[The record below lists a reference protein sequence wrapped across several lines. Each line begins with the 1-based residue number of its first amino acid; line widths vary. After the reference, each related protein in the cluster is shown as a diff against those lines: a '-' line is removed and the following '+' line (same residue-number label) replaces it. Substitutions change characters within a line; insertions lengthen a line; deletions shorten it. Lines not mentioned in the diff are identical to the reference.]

1 MKEIYIPSNVTSM
14 GINAFGSATSD
25 VTITVENPASVMTLG
40 TDWSGQAKVIFG
52 AEPVATE

>member
-1 MKEIYIPSNVTSM
+1 M